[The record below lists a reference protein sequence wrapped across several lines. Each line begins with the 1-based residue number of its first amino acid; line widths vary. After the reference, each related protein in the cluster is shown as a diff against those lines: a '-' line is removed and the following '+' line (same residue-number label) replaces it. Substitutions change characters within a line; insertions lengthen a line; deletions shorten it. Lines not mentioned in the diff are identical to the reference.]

1 MSTRIMAFAV
11 LAALSV
17 PRLFAIAGEIGEGA
31 GDDDDTG
38 VTVDEGCGKN
48 FIFRRDDPKGRWRKR
63 S

>member
-17 PRLFAIAGEIGEGA
+17 PGLFAIAGEIGEGA

-38 VTVDEGCGKN
+38 VTVDEGCRNN
-48 FIFRRDDPKGRWRKR
+48 FISRRDCPKGRWRKQV
-63 S
+63 

>member
-1 MSTRIMAFAV
+1 MKKTTMTFAV

-17 PRLFAIAGEIGEGA
+17 PGLFAIAGEIGEGA